1 MKVMEDKRGKY
12 EAFDVTRF
20 LRWSARHKAEKVG
33 QTMERI
39 GEAMEG
45 GDESCLGTLP
55 FLLTAEEAA
64 SSHGI
69 EAPAL

>member
-1 MKVMEDKRGKY
+1 
-12 EAFDVTRF
+12 
-20 LRWSARHKAEKVG
+20 
-33 QTMERI
+33 MERI